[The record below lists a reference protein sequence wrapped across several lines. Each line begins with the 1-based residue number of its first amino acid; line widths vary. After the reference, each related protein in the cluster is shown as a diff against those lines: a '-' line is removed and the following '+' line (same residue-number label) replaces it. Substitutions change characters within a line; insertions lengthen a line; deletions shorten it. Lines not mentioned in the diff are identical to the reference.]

1 MGRILRW
8 MGIATLCVAASSAFG
23 TDSTSLP
30 GHTVKGNLDARAHLQ
45 AVHDEMKRE
54 CGASP
59 DSARCQHLKREFR
72 QEARAYQRRHPK

>member
-1 MGRILRW
+1 
-8 MGIATLCVAASSAFG
+8 
-23 TDSTSLP
+23 
-30 GHTVKGNLDARAHLQ
+30 VKGNLDARAHLQ